1 MRPPVDQEA
10 RECALD
16 PSKSVIIQAP
26 AGSGKT
32 GLLIRRFL
40 MLLARVEEPEQILSI
55 TFTRKATAEMRR
67 RITAALQ
74 GVDDEGNVES
84 DPELRKLAA
93 HALANDH
100 KQGWNLIHNTRRLR
114 IQTIDSLC
122 SELVQRMPWSSRF
135 GAAPTILEDAE
146 QFYSEAANRTLAHL
160 EDDDNDRLSKA
171 CSQVLN
177 LLDANLGAAII
188 LIAGMLRKRD
198 KWMRLLGRH
207 QRTLLESWWQQTI
220 EDSLVRCNAMMT
232 DEMRQHLNELTP
244 YAAQNIQIYNR
255 EKHKPASRLESCV
268 SMRGFPKP
276 VSSQLAYWQGITE
289 LLLLADGKG
298 LRKTVNVQ
306 SGFPPSNPDKKKD
319 MSAFLAAHRENTS
332 LERALIWIHR
342 LPGAGYSDD
351 QWQSLDAILELL
363 PIAAAELKLLFSENN
378 QADYI
383 ELSQRAELALGDQSE
398 PSDLALVFDYQ
409 LKHILVDEFQDTST
423 GQLSLLEKLFA
434 GWQSDDG
441 RTAFFVG
448 DPMQSIYRFREAEVA
463 NFLHTQSHGIGD
475 VMPKSLLLRTNF
487 RSDKTIVDWINSVFH
502 QVMPERSD
510 EINGAVS
517 YAAADSFLSSQ
528 TDCKV
533 EVHPSIDATP
543 ELEASRLS
551 DLVATLLK
559 QHPKEKIA
567 ILGRTRNSL
576 TEIARALDQRGLA
589 FQGINLQRLGE
600 RQAIQD
606 LHALTCA
613 IQQPADRVAW
623 LGLMRA
629 PWCGLNLNEMIQLF
643 GDERNQPVL
652 TSLTNASDFEKLS
665 IDTQSNLRRLIGVME
680 QSRSRRGRVP
690 VWKNLEATWIALGG
704 PACVEPSDL
713 EDCQRFINLV
723 RELEHDGIVINKSSL
738 DTSIR
743 ELWANTNVDCLVQLL
758 TIHAAK
764 GLEFDTVIVPGLERR
779 TRTSDPE
786 LLRFRSLPD
795 RLLLA
800 PKPASEDRDDPF
812 YRYLGQ
818 LETEHLHNEATRLLY
833 VACTRAR
840 RRLHLFGNVKS
851 NKKGEISQ
859 PATTSFLA
867 LLWPSIGAMF
877 ENCDQQNDNNSKIN
891 TPADTFAEC
900 MIERLP
906 AGWHLPALPEPIKIS
921 KTGPDTDSHT
931 DTVVEFDWAGESA
944 RICGIVIHRVLQNVD
959 RVGWERWQQQP
970 VSSENRNQWR
980 ASLIEAGISV
990 DESDQALTFVESA
1003 VINARADPQA
1013 EWIFSPNHQDIFT
1026 EWPIT
1031 GVINNN
1037 IWHCVIDR
1045 SFIDKNGTRWIIDFK
1060 SSRHEQQQD
1069 LDQFIVQEKERYR
1082 CTMDRYAAMAKAID
1096 PRPIRT
1102 ALYYPVL
1109 QRFEEL

>member
-1 MRPPVDQEA
+1 MKPPVDQEA

-55 TFTRKATAEMRR
+55 TFTRKATAEMQRR
-67 RITAALQ
+67 VTGALQ
-74 GVDDEGNVES
+74 GVDDEGNPES
-84 DPELRKLAA
+84 DPELKKLAA
-93 HALANDH
+93 DALANDH
-100 KQGWNLIHNTRRLR
+100 KQGWNLVQNTRRLR

-135 GAAPTILEDAE
+135 GAAPTILEEAE
-146 QFYSEAANRTLAHL
+146 EFYSEAANRTLAHL
-160 EDDDNDRLSKA
+160 EDDDNNQLSKA
-171 CSQVLN
+171 CSQVIN
-177 LLDANLGAAII
+177 LLDANLGAAIE

-198 KWMRLLGRH
+198 KWMRLLGGH
-207 QRTLLESWWQQTI
+207 QRALLESWWQQTI
-220 EDSLVRCNAMMT
+220 EDSLVRCNALMT
-232 DEMRQHLNELTP
+232 DDMRQHLGELAP
-244 YAAQNIQIYNR
+244 YAAQNIQTYNR
-255 EKHKPASRLESCV
+255 EKHKPTSRLEYCV
-268 SMRGFPKP
+268 SMQGFPKP
-276 VSSQLAYWQGITE
+276 APDQLEYWQGITE
-289 LLLLADGKG
+289 LLLLANGKG
-298 LRKTVNVQ
+298 LRKAVNVQ
-306 SGFPPSNPDKKKD
+306 SGFPQSDADKKKN
-319 MSAFLAAHRENTS
+319 MSALLEALRENTA
-332 LERALIWIHR
+332 LERALVWIHR
-342 LPGAGYSDD
+342 LPGAYYSDD
-351 QWQSLDAILELL
+351 QWQSLDAILTLL

-383 ELSQRAELALGDQSE
+383 ELSQRAELALGDQSA
-398 PSDLALVFDYQ
+398 PTDLALIFDYQ
-409 LKHILVDEFQDTST
+409 IRHILVDEFQDTST
-423 GQLSLLEKLFA
+423 GQLSLLEKLFE

-441 RTAFFVG
+441 RSAFFVG

-463 NFLHTQSHGIGD
+463 NFLHTQTHGIGD

-487 RSDKTIVDWINSVFH
+487 RSDKKIVDWVNTVFF
-502 QVMPERSD
+502 QVMPDRSD

-517 YAAADSFLSSQ
+517 YAAADSFLTGQ
-528 TDCKV
+528 TGCKV
-533 EVHPSIDATP
+533 EIHPSVDATP
-543 ELEASRLS
+543 EMEASRLS
-551 DLVATLLK
+551 NLVATLLK
-559 QHPKEKIA
+559 HHPKEKIA
-567 ILGRTRNSL
+567 ILGRTRSSL
-576 TEIARALDQRGLA
+576 TEIARALNLCGIA
-589 FQGINLQRLGE
+589 FQGIKLQRLGE

-629 PWCGLNLNEMIQLF
+629 PWCGLSLSEMTHLF
-643 GDERNQPVL
+643 GDDRCQPVL
-652 TSLTNASDFEKLS
+652 MSLTNAPNLEKLS
-665 IDTQSNLRRLIGVME
+665 LDCQANMRRVVEVME
-680 QSRSRRGRVP
+680 RSRTRRGRVP
-690 VWKNLEATWIALGG
+690 LWKNLEATWIALGG

-713 EDCQRFINLV
+713 DDCQRFISLV
-723 RELEHDGIVINKSSL
+723 RELECDGVMINKSSL
-738 DTSIR
+738 DSSIR
-743 ELWANTNVDCLVQLL
+743 ELWASTNVDSLVQLL

-764 GLEFDTVIVPGLERR
+764 GLEFDTVIIPGLERR
-779 TRTSDPE
+779 TRTNDPE

-800 PKPASEDRDDPF
+800 PKPASENREDPF

-851 NKKGEISQ
+851 NQKGEISQ
-859 PATTSFLA
+859 PATMSFLA
-867 LLWPSIGAMF
+867 LLWPSISATF
-877 ENCDQQNDNNSKIN
+877 ENCHQQKGNISEVDA
-891 TPADTFAEC
+891 PADTFAEC
-900 MIERLP
+900 MVERLP
-906 AGWHLPALPEPIKIS
+906 AGWRLPALPKSIQIL
-921 KTGPDTDSHT
+921 KTAPDTDSNP
-931 DTVVEFDWAGESA
+931 DSAIEFDWAGETA

-959 RVGWERWQQQP
+959 RVGWERWRRKP
-970 VSSENRNQWR
+970 ASSETRNQWR
-980 ASLIEAGISV
+980 ANLIEAGISAY
-990 DESDQALTFVESA
+990 ESDEALTLVESA
-1003 VINARADPQA
+1003 VKNARADSQA
-1013 EWIFSPNHQDIFT
+1013 EWIFSPKHQNIIT
-1026 EWPIT
+1026 EWPVT

-1045 SFIDKNGTRWIIDFK
+1045 SFIDENGTRWIIDFK

-1069 LDQFIVQEKERYR
+1069 LAQFIVQEKERYR
-1082 CTMDRYAAMAKAID
+1082 STLERYAAIVKVLD